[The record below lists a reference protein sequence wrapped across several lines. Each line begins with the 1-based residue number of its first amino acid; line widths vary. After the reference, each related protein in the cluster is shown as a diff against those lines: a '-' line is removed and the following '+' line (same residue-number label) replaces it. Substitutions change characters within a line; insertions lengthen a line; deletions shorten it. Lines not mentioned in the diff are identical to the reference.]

1 MVKRLTFHDKL
12 YLSESIAEKKLDKI
26 KKTLEKKPLLANVYL
41 IVPAS
46 NPDDQL
52 EIFDAKQLVQS
63 FYRNSTFL
71 IIGIAADYTE
81 ALQLVEQIVRECL
94 RERGDCKLREYL
106 SC

>member
-1 MVKRLTFHDKL
+1 MVKRLNFSDRL
-12 YLSESIAEKKLDKI
+12 YLGESIAEKKLDKI
-26 KKTLEKKPLLANVYL
+26 KKTLEKNPLLANVYL

-52 EIFDAKQLVQS
+52 DVFDAKALAQS
-63 FYRNSTFL
+63 FYRNSSFL
-71 IIGIAADYTE
+71 VVGIAADYAE

-94 RERGDCKLREYL
+94 QERGDCKLREYL